1 MTKQEKLRENFVL
14 NKYNRSEFYRD
25 HHLNFGDVSKKIR
38 QNFYDEADKDL
49 NYLHSQGVV
58 IKLVEY
64 RDHRLTNKPMFTVE
78 PLIEV
83 EK

>member
-1 MTKQEKLRENFVL
+1 MNKQEKLRENFVL

-25 HHLNFGDVSKKIR
+25 HHLRFGDVSKKIR

-58 IKLVEY
+58 VLKEGVALYSPQIPY
-64 RDHRLTNKPMFTVE
+64 E
-78 PLIEV
+78 PLIEG